1 MPLLLLVCLLLAAGG
16 ADPSPA
22 SAPPAPGPPVL
33 GHVGVTSLLA
43 MADRMRVDAA
53 PEGFEPQIRHMRP
66 GAGHAPEREP
76 LPCIQLRPP
85 STVSFTLKDL
95 PADAV
100 LQVAVAVRRNGY
112 RGAKGAVTF
121 RGTLDGSP
129 LFEQV
134 VDCAGDVPEDGR
146 RWYELEVPVGRGG
159 ELVLA
164 TSYEGAYHAPPIV
177 GFGRLRIAVPFE
189 SPRQRSGVDAPNV
202 VLVVIDTLRA
212 DRLSCYGHGRATSP
226 TIDRLAAEGLRCER
240 AYASSSWTIPGT
252 ASVLTGLPPPAHG
265 LGVEDSNYLPDRLDT
280 LPRLFAQAGFV
291 TAGFTTNPLVDGSR
305 NFDQGFATFVNEPW
319 VPTPDVIE
327 EVEEWIAG
335 VGPSRFFLYLHP
347 TDPHAPYRASP
358 ESMARQGVTPTD
370 EFGQELLPTTLN
382 RWFAGDVERA
392 FVERAVSYASDV
404 YDAEIDLIDEML
416 GRVLHALDAAGHG
429 EDTIVCITSDHGE
442 EFLDHDLVSHF
453 NQLYPE
459 SVHVP
464 LVLWG
469 PGVPRG
475 EVVPLPVEN
484 RHVAPTLLALA
495 GLEAPMGGVDL
506 TRADAAPVL
515 EAGGVFATA
524 GKGRRAVFETRES
537 IDLGPM
543 HTLVD
548 GRWQLIT
555 CGETKPPGHEFDL
568 LFDLEADPA
577 CRTDVA
583 AQHPA
588 RVEAMRARIETWLEE
603 GAAVRPDL
611 LPTTQETR
619 ELMQG
624 IGYLGED
631 EE

>member
-1 MPLLLLVCLLLAAGG
+1 MPLLLLLCLLVAACGPG
-16 ADPSPA
+16 PA
-22 SAPPAPGPPVL
+22 PAQEPPGPPVR

-43 MADRMRVDAA
+43 MGDRMRVEAT
-53 PEGFEPQIRHMRP
+53 PEGYEPQLRHLRP
-66 GAGHAPEREP
+66 GEGNAPEREP
-76 LPCIQLRPP
+76 LPCIQLKPP
-85 STVSFTLKDL
+85 STVSFTLEDL
-95 PADAV
+95 PAESV
-100 LQVAVAVRRNGY
+100 LQVSVAVRRNGY
-112 RGAKGAVTF
+112 RGDEAAVTF
-121 RGTLDGSP
+121 RGALDGAP

-134 VDCAGDVPEDGR
+134 VDSSKDVPPEGR
-146 RWYELEVPVGRGG
+146 RWYDLEVPVGRGG
-159 ELVLA
+159 ELVLSTTYA
-164 TSYEGAYHAPPIV
+164 GSHPVAPIV

-189 SPRQRSGVDAPNV
+189 AQRQRSGADAPNV

-212 DRLSCYGHGRATSP
+212 DRLSCHGHSRATSP

-265 LGVEDSNYLPDRLDT
+265 LGVEDSNYLPDRLET
-280 LPRLFAQAGFV
+280 LPRLFSQAGFV

-319 VPTPDVIE
+319 APTPKVIE

-370 EFGQELLPTTLN
+370 EFAKELLPTSLE
-382 RWFAGDVERA
+382 RWFAGDVDRA
-392 FVERAVSYASDV
+392 YIERAVAYASDV
-404 YDAEIDLIDEML
+404 YDAEIDLVDAML
-416 GRVLHALDAAGHG
+416 RRVLDALDAAGHG
-429 EDTIVCITSDHGE
+429 ENTIVCITSDHGE

-464 LVLWG
+464 LILWG

-484 RHVAPTLLALA
+484 RHVAPTLLTLA
-495 GLEAPMGGVDL
+495 GLEAPMEGVDL
-506 TRADAAPVL
+506 TRADAAPTL

-537 IDLGPM
+537 IALGPM

-555 CGETKPPGHEFDL
+555 CAETKPPGHGFDL
-568 LFDLEADPA
+568 LFDLEVDPGCRQDLAD
-577 CRTDVA
+577 
-583 AQHPA
+583 QHPE
-588 RVEAMRARIETWLEE
+588 RVQAMRARIETWLEE

-631 EE
+631 DE